1 MKSLIKGVVIIGIIA
16 AVVCSG
22 KMGGGGGK
30 DKKVPFIDQI
40 FIYQGPSSCLASSN
54 IARYMPI

>member
-1 MKSLIKGVVIIGIIA
+1 MKLLIKGVVIIGIIA

-30 DKKVPFIDQI
+30 DKKVSFIDRI
-40 FIYQGPSSCLASSN
+40 FIYQGQTF
-54 IARYMPI
+54 ARYMPI